1 MLISN
6 DLNQQFSTDICTQ
19 LAGGIVLQAAQ
30 TLAMSC
36 EKQSPLRRFAS
47 SLVVLLFNQTFSPRR
62 MQPARNKEK

>member
-36 EKQSPLRRFAS
+36 EKKSLAPFRELACC
-47 SLVVLLFNQTFSPRR
+47 LVVQSDFLTQTYATG
-62 MQPARNKEK
+62 QK